1 MTRSLKLV
9 PAESAPAHDDPIPF
23 PGSERVELRRSTS
36 GERTLAALD
45 NVSRR
50 LEDLART
57 LNCLG
62 FFDEPD
68 PDRPRAA

>member
-1 MTRSLKLV
+1 MMRSRKLIQAE
-9 PAESAPAHDDPIPF
+9 PAPRSEPIPF
-23 PGSERVELRRSTS
+23 PGR
-36 GERTLAALD
+36 AALD
-45 NVSRR
+45 THASQDGEHTLATIGNVSRR
-50 LEDLART
+50 LEDLARK

>member
-1 MTRSLKLV
+1 MTRSLKLSK
-9 PAESAPAHDDPIPF
+9 AESTPSTEPIPF
-23 PGSERVELRRSTS
+23 PNAKRAEDTASREGDN
-36 GERTLAALD
+36 ALSAIS

-50 LEDLART
+50 LEDLARK

-62 FFDEPD
+62 FFDETD